1 MKKRYMTLAAAMMA
15 GVLMT
20 GGVEALHI
28 LAEETVQEETQGG
41 IRAKAP
47 QGSDAASKAAEQAQQ
62 DADKAVRQAL
72 ESQTQLD
79 AAQQA
84 AKDAALLDAGLTE
97 EELTGFRIRKDR
109 DDGRTVYEVEL
120 YVNAEEYTYE
130 IDTETAEILE
140 KDYEKDNDYDREP
153 KDPEALTK
161 EEAAQI
167 VLDKV
172 EGATGMD
179 LRIKYDRDDGME
191 LYEGDLVYD
200 GTEYEFE
207 LNAMD
212 GQILEW
218 SEETY

>member
-15 GVLMT
+15 GVLMA
-20 GGVEALHI
+20 GGAGALHI
-28 LAEETVQEETQGG
+28 LAEETAQEETQGG

-72 ESQTQLD
+72 ESKTQLD

-172 EGATGMD
+172 EGATAMD

-207 LNAMD
+207 LNALD